1 MNQSK
6 FVACLFAAIATVTL
20 SATVNAENFPKN
32 YGYWTDSR
40 GDIVRNGYGE
50 CWHTINWTPAVAVA
64 ECESGLAKKEV
75 QKVEAKPAPA
85 APAPA
90 AAAPVEKAV
99 ESWKTSIVEKPVRLE
114 GASFAPGSSK
124 LLPGAG
130 SKLDE
135 VVNAAKQHPEVN
147 LEVTGY
153 TDNIGNAQKNLKLSQ
168 ERAAAVKAYLVKKGV
183 AAERINSKGLG
194 VDSPIADN
202 ATAEGRAKNRRVEV
216 RYAIKEEQKVRV
228 TQ

>member
-1 MNQSK
+1 METSK
-6 FVACLFAAIATVTL
+6 LAACLVGSVTFIALAA
-20 SATVNAENFPKN
+20 SASADSLPKN
-32 YGYWTDSR
+32 YGYWTDAS
-40 GDIVRNGYGE
+40 GSVVRNWSGE
-50 CWHTINWTPAVAVA
+50 CWHTINWTPAVAIA
-64 ECESGLAKKEV
+64 ECESGLVKKEAP
-75 QKVEAKPAPA
+75 KAEAKPAPA
-85 APAPA
+85 PAPQ
-90 AAAPVEKAV
+90 AAAPVAQPA
-99 ESWKTSIVEKPVRLE
+99 ESWRTTIIEKPVRLE

-135 VVNAAKQHPEVN
+135 VVSAAKQHPEIN

-168 ERAAAVKAYLVKKGV
+168 DRAAAVKAYLVNKGV
-183 AAERINSKGLG
+183 AAERISSKGLG
-194 VDSPIADN
+194 ADSPIADN